1 MVLDAPLI
9 KVALPVR
16 PDDVD
21 SEEGE
26 SSSPGFGG
34 SAASCRPGAEG
45 PADSFAAL
53 KLSFSGL
60 LEARG
65 EEGDRDSPSAGKPSR
80 DDGLIAQSIG
90 GWDEGDDAVLA
101 ATAEP
106 CSASALG
113 KRATRAAAEKQ
124 AAPWRQG
131 GAADLLAVVAEIRA
145 ATASLSVAAKGR
157 QLRSGDTGRR
167 SPGFGGEEED
177 EQQQPLAVEDL
188 DELTMSASS
197 RCSSPSRQGERSGGV
212 FSGLRL
218 ELQQLSGGYS
228 DLDTLGSPRTLS
240 PSPDRR
246 SRRQTAPSEE
256 DLSMVWTGSSSSSR
270 SAVSAQWTFPVMLAW
285 LF

>member
-157 QLRSGDTGRR
+157 QLRSGVHGLGLR
-167 SPGFGGEEED
+167 
-177 EQQQPLAVEDL
+177 QPA
-188 DELTMSASS
+188 TTCAAAASISTAASS
-197 RCSSPSRQGERSGGV
+197 AVLTEPA
-212 FSGLRL
+212 
-218 ELQQLSGGYS
+218 
-228 DLDTLGSPRTLS
+228 LGS
-240 PSPDRR
+240 
-246 SRRQTAPSEE
+246 
-256 DLSMVWTGSSSSSR
+256 TG
-270 SAVSAQWTFPVMLAW
+270 PCLAW
-285 LF
+285 ACLKAGLSCNMEADEPPQL